1 MRRKMRVVLKKP
13 CEKPQ
18 VVEIDEGLKAMQE
31 ILGKSF
37 KGVSMLP
44 KRKVSSNITALH
56 SDNDKACPN
65 FFIDENLICGT
76 VLFVSNNRSNS
87 YFSSLSE
94 GQVMGLL
101 EYFGFE
107 KEEILNEMYK
117 GVAI

>member
-1 MRRKMRVVLKKP
+1 MRVVLKKP

-18 VVEIDEGLKAMQE
+18 VVEIGEGLKAMQE

-37 KGVSMLP
+37 EGVSMLP
-44 KRKVSSNITALH
+44 QRKVSSNITALH
-56 SDNDKACPN
+56 SNNDKACPN
-65 FFIDENLICGT
+65 FFIDEDLICGT
-76 VLFVSNNRSNS
+76 VLFVNDKRSN
-87 YFSSLSE
+87 FSSLSG
-94 GQVMGLL
+94 GQMMSLL

>member
-1 MRRKMRVVLKKP
+1 MRVVLKKP

-18 VVEIDEGLKAMQE
+18 VVEIGKGLKAMQE

-37 KGVSMLP
+37 EGVSMLP
-44 KRKVSSNITALH
+44 QRKVSSNITVLH

-65 FFIDENLICGT
+65 FFIEDNLVCGT
-76 VLFVSNNRSNS
+76 VLFVNDNRSN
-87 YFSSLSE
+87 FSSLSE
-94 GQVMGLL
+94 KQVMGLL